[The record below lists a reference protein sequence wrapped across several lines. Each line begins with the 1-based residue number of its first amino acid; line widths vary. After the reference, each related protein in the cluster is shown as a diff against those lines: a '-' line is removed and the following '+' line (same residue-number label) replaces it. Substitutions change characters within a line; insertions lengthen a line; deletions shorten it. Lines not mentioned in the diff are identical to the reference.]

1 MYFIIRK
8 ECNSFYLL
16 KGKIFFNQDIPL
28 VGFPGGSVVKNPL
41 VNAEDVGDTGSVPGL
56 GRSPEGGNG
65 NWLQYSLWEVPWTEE
80 PGGLYSLWG
89 HEELDMTEH
98 SPKHP

>member
-65 NWLQYSLWEVPWTEE
+65 N
-80 PGGLYSLWG
+80 
-89 HEELDMTEH
+89 
-98 SPKHP
+98 